1 MYIKQDMDF
10 NDLMN
15 NCWSGAIDTLKT
27 IEEHDKEEE
36 LMTHLEEIF
45 ESYFDNVPTMTEIND
60 YLWFEDEAIFEALG
74 ISETEEEE
82 IEYEEGET
90 EKECV
95 DFNSFCRRYECEK
108 CPYDDHCKTID
119 DCRKRYLDLKWPDDE
134 DDEKDEHGGY
144 IIPLF

>member
-36 LMTHLEEIF
+36 LMQLLEDA
-45 ESYFDNVPTMTEIND
+45 FDECPDITRIND
-60 YLWFEDEAIFEALG
+60 YLWFSDEDIFECLG

-82 IEYEEGET
+82 EEEDL
-90 EKECV
+90 EESEIDFSQYV
-95 DFNSFCRRYECEK
+95 DFDSFCAGRDCNTCPFFHYVMENKGFDCEEYFNQK
-108 CPYDDHCKTID
+108 YK
-119 DCRKRYLDLKWPDDE
+119 K
-134 DDEKDEHGGY
+134 
-144 IIPLF
+144 

>member
-36 LMTHLEEIF
+36 LMAHLEEQWLD
-45 ESYFDNVPTMTEIND
+45 EMPTMTQIND
-60 YLWFEDEAIFEALG
+60 YLWFEDEYIFQCLG

-82 IEYEEGET
+82 EEIDC
-90 EKECV
+90 KNQSCV
-95 DFNSFCRRYECEK
+95 DCYKYILGECE
-108 CPYDDHCKTID
+108 
-119 DCRKRYLDLKWPDDE
+119 
-134 DDEKDEHGGY
+134 G
-144 IIPLF
+144 F